1 VGRSPLKSSMTL
13 FKRLYQW
20 LQRRQEQRRR
30 NEELR
35 AIRAFKG
42 RAKVSEDA
50 RRRIHLKGGYLTK
63 NRRER
68 FIQQDQER

>member
-1 VGRSPLKSSMTL
+1 MTL
-13 FKRLYQW
+13 FKYLYRW
-20 LQRRQEQRRR
+20 LQRRQERRRR

-42 RAKVSEDA
+42 RGKVGEDA

-63 NRRER
+63 SRRER
-68 FIQQDQER
+68 FMRQDQER

>member
-1 VGRSPLKSSMTL
+1 MTL
-13 FKRLYQW
+13 FKHLYQW

-35 AIRAFKG
+35 AIRTFKG
-42 RAKVSEDA
+42 RGKVSETA

-68 FIQQDQER
+68 FMRQDQER

>member
-1 VGRSPLKSSMTL
+1 MTL
-13 FKRLYQW
+13 FKKLYDW

-42 RAKVSEDA
+42 RGKVSEDA

-68 FIQQDQER
+68 FIQQDQEQ

>member
-1 VGRSPLKSSMTL
+1 MTL

-42 RAKVSEDA
+42 LGKVSDEA
-50 RRRIHLKGGYLTK
+50 RQRIHLKAGYLTK
-63 NRRER
+63 NRKER
-68 FIQQDQER
+68 FKPQDEER